1 MSGFFKKRFL
11 REEESLLQQRTVV
24 SLVGAR
30 PQFIKE
36 ALIGKLAR
44 EQHIWRHV
52 LVHSGQHYDANMSD
66 VFFRQ
71 LGIAS
76 PDYQLGV
83 GSASHGK
90 QTGDVLVRFEEL
102 LVAERPDLVLVYGD
116 TNTTLAGAL
125 AAAKLRI
132 PLAHVEA
139 GIRQAPKD
147 MPEEINRVL
156 TDHVSQLLFCC
167 SDAAATNLREENIR
181 EGVHVVGDVMFDVF
195 KVMKPLFDREDILNK
210 NGLVPGGF
218 FLATVH
224 RDFNV
229 DHKEPLEE
237 ILSGLRRIARRT
249 SLRCVFPLHPRTARK
264 IEEFSL
270 QPLLESLCVTEPLGY
285 VELMSLLL
293 HAAFVVTDSGGLQKE
308 AWFAGRRSLVL
319 MPDTGWRELIS
330 CGWNVLCAPAQEE
343 MERRALDF
351 LSERVSCPEGIY
363 GYGDAAERIVRK
375 IREYLKDDAC

>member
-1 MSGFFKKRFL
+1 M
-11 REEESLLQQRTVV
+11 QQRTVV

-44 EQHIWRHV
+44 ERHIWRHV

-195 KVMKPLFDREDILNK
+195 KVMKPLFDRGDILNK

-249 SLRCVFPLHPRTARK
+249 SLRCVLPLHPRTARK

-343 MERRALDF
+343 MERRVLDF
-351 LSERVSCPEGIY
+351 LSERVSCPEGVY
-363 GYGDAAERIVRK
+363 GYGDAAEKIVVAIKKFLTSVSR
-375 IREYLKDDAC
+375 

>member
-1 MSGFFKKRFL
+1 VCVLIKS
-11 REEESLLQQRTVV
+11 VV

-30 PQFIKE
+30 PQFVKE
-36 ALIGKLAR
+36 ALVGSLAR
-44 EQHIWRHV
+44 KRRLWRHV

-76 PDYQLGV
+76 PDHQLGV
-83 GSASHGK
+83 GSASHGR

-102 LVAERPDLVLVYGD
+102 LVAECPDLVLVYGD

-132 PLAHVEA
+132 PVAHVEA

-156 TDHVSQLLFCC
+156 TDHVSRLLFCC

-195 KVMKPLFDREDILNK
+195 KVMQPLFDREGLLST

-229 DHKEPLEE
+229 DHKAPLEE
-237 ILSGLRRIARRT
+237 ILSGLRHITRRT
-249 SLRCVFPLHPRTARK
+249 SLCCVLPLHPRTAAK

-270 QPLLESLCVTEPLGY
+270 QPLLEGLCVTEPLGY

-293 HAAFVVTDSGGLQKE
+293 RAAFVVTDSGGLQKE
-308 AWFAGRRSLVL
+308 AWFAGKRALVL
-319 MPDTGWRELIS
+319 MPDTRWRELVA
-330 CGWNVLCAPAQEE
+330 CGWNILCASLQEE
-343 MERRALDF
+343 MEGKALK
-351 LSERVSCPEGIY
+351 LVEEQLVPPEGIY
-363 GYGDAAERIVRK
+363 GRGDTAERIVEK
-375 IREYLKDDAC
+375 IERYLNDDAC